1 MLFFYLFS
9 EVFLGGVVFLVFVC
23 LFFYVFF
30 LPHPVPTVLRGDGFV
45 RAAFLAYYFFA
56 RFSLFL
62 SLSILL
68 FLRHLEAIL
77 SIIDVSLLWRNLFLF
92 ETKQRREMEE

>member
-1 MLFFYLFS
+1 MLFLF
-9 EVFLGGVVFLVFVC
+9 FLF

-30 LPHPVPTVLRGDGFV
+30 LPHPVSTVLRGDGFI
-45 RAAFLAYYFFA
+45 RAAFLADYFFA

-77 SIIDVSLLWRNLFLF
+77 SIIDVSLLWRNLFRF
-92 ETKQRREMEE
+92 ETKQRREMIE